1 MDLEDQNETL
11 QQDRDQGGN
20 VLRGIEDGQEAVR
33 ETPVVVNKK
42 KGKRGP
48 RVKVVVE
55 AIPTDRV
62 TRNTARV
69 SI

>member
-1 MDLEDQNETL
+1 MILDTTVTTVSFSCRVHNDFS
-11 QQDRDQGGN
+11 
-20 VLRGIEDGQEAVR
+20 
-33 ETPVVVNKK
+33 KK

-69 SI
+69 ST

>member
-1 MDLEDQNETL
+1 M
-11 QQDRDQGGN
+11 
-20 VLRGIEDGQEAVR
+20 
-33 ETPVVVNKK
+33 VVNKK

-69 SI
+69 SIFLTISLII